1 MVIIKNSVMYYRS
14 VCYVLLLVIFGIF
27 GYVFIDSGLNTKTKV
42 RVDYQ
47 DKSEVYYDVNY
58 LEDNYN
64 TTNGKY
70 VSNMVDY
77 IDFKYNYNNLISEYV
92 SGYYRYNIDAYLVAY
107 ENDITVDLWKRRYD
121 LVSEKTFVIDENDVN
136 NIKIDGTFKIDFGK
150 YRDEIYEF
158 IDNYDIDVSGYLS
171 IRINILEHLS
181 FDSLD
186 NEYADNK
193 VITINIPLTEDTFK
207 ININNI
213 DNKDN
218 YYEFSSNAAMNIVFL
233 IIGAFCLSVSVSLG
247 ILVIRQFGLIY
258 NRQSKYNK
266 ELKKILSKYDDCIVR
281 VKRFYVNRKYNMIYV
296 DSFDE
301 LMDVYEKNNKMISF
315 KEVKRDCESIFVI
328 IDDSDAWIYKLM
340 SDNLE

>member
-1 MVIIKNSVMYYRS
+1 M
-14 VCYVLLLVIFGIF
+14 
-27 GYVFIDSGLNTKTKV
+27 DSGFNTKTKV

-58 LEDNYN
+58 LEDKYN

-92 SGYYRYNIDAYLVAY
+92 SGYYRYNVDAYLIAY
-107 ENDITVDLWKRRYD
+107 EDDITVDLWKRRYD
-121 LVSEKTFVIDENDVN
+121 LVNEKTFVIDENDVN
-136 NIKIDGTFKIDFGK
+136 NIKIEDTFKIDFKK
-150 YRDEIYEF
+150 YRDEIYDF

-181 FDSLD
+181 FNSLD

-193 VITINIPLTEDTFK
+193 VIIVNIPLTDDTFK
-207 ININNI
+207 INISNV

-218 YYEFSSNAAMNIVFL
+218 HYEFSSNGAMNIAFL

-247 ILVIRQFGLIY
+247 ILIIRQFGLIY

-281 VKRFYVNRKYNMIYV
+281 VNRFYVNKKYNMIYV
-296 DSFDE
+296 DSFTE
-301 LMDVYEKNNKMISF
+301 LMDVYDKKNKMISF

-328 IDDSDAWIYKLM
+328 IDDNDAWIYKLM